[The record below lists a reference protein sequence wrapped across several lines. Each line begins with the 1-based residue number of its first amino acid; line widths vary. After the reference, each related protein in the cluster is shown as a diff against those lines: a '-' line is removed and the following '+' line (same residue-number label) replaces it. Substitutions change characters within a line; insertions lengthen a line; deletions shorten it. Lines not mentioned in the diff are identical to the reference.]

1 MSIAAVSSVSI
12 FPELQ
17 SLNQNHQTDVK
28 QLDKVLRK
36 GDSGDPFGPP
46 VLQGAPPEPARFIG
60 PPVLQGAPPEPAR
73 FIGPPVLQG
82 ASPEPA
88 RFIGP
93 PVLQG
98 APPEPARFIGPPVA
112 EQVTVKQ
119 QNDYE
124 LVLNLFNS
132 ASTNQ
137 AQTNSSNALS
147 VNA

>member
-12 FPELQ
+12 FQELQ

-46 VLQGAPPEPARFIG
+46 VAEGGPLPPRFIG
-60 PPVLQGAPPEPAR
+60 PPVAEGGPLPP
-73 FIGPPVLQG
+73 
-82 ASPEPA
+82 
-88 RFIGP
+88 
-93 PVLQG
+93 
-98 APPEPARFIGPPVA
+98 RFIGPPVA
-112 EQVTVKQ
+112 EQAAVKLQ
-119 QNDYE
+119 SDYA

-132 ASTNQ
+132 ASTDQ
-137 AQTNSSNALS
+137 SQTTSNNALS

>member
-93 PVLQG
+93 PV
-98 APPEPARFIGPPVA
+98 A